1 MSKTIFNHSLAALI
15 RKILFCHWKIKFIS
29 SPHCVIS
36 SMYTLLS
43 DSEHAYYLSYFSCQN
58 GLVVKLV
65 DLNLAQQ
72 VRSVRLVSED
82 GIIRPETFYKYL
94 MVWCSMDYLGY
105 TFSQVTSVCIYRD
118 IGFHSPFKNF
128 FVSY

>member
-1 MSKTIFNHSLAALI
+1 MKLI
-15 RKILFCHWKIKFIS
+15 
-29 SPHCVIS
+29 
-36 SMYTLLS
+36 
-43 DSEHAYYLSYFSCQN
+43 
-58 GLVVKLV
+58 

-118 IGFHSPFKNF
+118 IGFHSPCKNF
-128 FVSY
+128 FVSYQSLDVLGEHNFVGFHITSICL